1 MSVQLHCLGIL
12 LNSTK
17 DAATYIGDKQSLYL
31 NLVNNLR
38 LPRLIP
44 LHIGTFLTLRI
55 TLSDSILNL
64 FWYSDEI
71 RGEILFVLY
80 KLSLLNTTPWD
91 DICDNDNVDLSA
103 IGRSLLQFSLEV
115 LLKTQNDD
123 VRLNCVGWYILI
135 FLQYRY

>member
-38 LPRLIP
+38 LP
-44 LHIGTFLTLRI
+44 
-55 TLSDSILNL
+55 
-64 FWYSDEI
+64 SDEI

-80 KLSLLNTTPWD
+80 KLSLLNATPWD

-123 VRLNCVGWYILI
+123 VRLNCIGWYILI
-135 FLQYRY
+135 FLQYRC